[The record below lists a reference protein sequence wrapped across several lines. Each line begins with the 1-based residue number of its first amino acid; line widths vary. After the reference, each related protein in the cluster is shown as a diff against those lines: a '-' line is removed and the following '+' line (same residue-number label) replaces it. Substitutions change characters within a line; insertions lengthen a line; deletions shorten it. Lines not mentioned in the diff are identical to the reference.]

1 MIKGTKLPQTMRT
14 IAGKEVKKGN
24 WLCVDTV
31 ADNALMIINK
41 IYRIINAKDCKIIL
55 KGFIYEDSVECWAE
69 LHMEL
74 DCLTQ
79 GNQLEELFGGALL
92 EEMQNQVNSAIA
104 EFELQGVTY
113 GVYNVNT
120 PIFTKIESYGKAL
133 AVFYNTAKACAIL
146 GLRCDLV
153 NEATGEV
160 IE

>member
-1 MIKGTKLPQTMRT
+1 MIKGKKMTSAMRS
-14 IAGKEVKKGN
+14 IEGKKVEEGD

-31 ADNALMIINK
+31 ADNALMIINT
-41 IYRIINAKDCKIIL
+41 IHSVVNAVDCKVVL
-55 KGFIYEDSVECWAE
+55 KGLIYEDSVECWAE

-104 EFELQGVTY
+104 EFELQEVTY
-113 GVYNVNT
+113 GIYNGNT
-120 PIFTKIESYGKAL
+120 PIFTKIESFAKAQ

-153 NEATGEV
+153 NERTGEV

>member
-1 MIKGTKLPQTMRT
+1 M
-14 IAGKEVKKGN
+14 GKEIKEGQ

-31 ADNALMIINK
+31 ADNALMIIQT
-41 IYRIINAKDCKIIL
+41 IHSVINAVDCKIIL

-69 LHMEL
+69 LSMEL

-79 GNQLEELFGGALL
+79 GNQLQELFGGALL
-92 EEMQNQVNSAIA
+92 EEMQNRVNSAIA

-113 GVYNVNT
+113 GIYNGNT
-120 PIFTKIESYGKAL
+120 PIFTKIESFSKAHT
-133 AVFYNTAKACAIL
+133 VYYHTVKACNLL

-153 NEATGEV
+153 NEKTGEV

>member
-1 MIKGTKLPQTMRT
+1 MIKGKKMTSAMRT
-14 IAGKEVKKGN
+14 IEGKEVKKGN

-31 ADNALMIINK
+31 ADNTLMIINK
-41 IYRIINAKDCKIIL
+41 IYRIINAVDCKIIL

-104 EFELQGVTY
+104 EFELQGATY
-113 GVYNVNT
+113 GVYNGNT
-120 PIFTKIESYGKAL
+120 PIFTKIENFAKAL
-133 AVFYNTAKACAIL
+133 AVFYNTAKACKIL
-146 GLRCDLV
+146 GLRCNLV

-160 IE
+160 VE